1 VWSLQVER
9 QHIVQAV
16 KSKGADK
23 FVIIGLTGS
32 IASGKSTIAAMLKD
46 LGLPIVDADLV
57 ARQVVEVGSPTLAKI
72 AEEFGEDVLLP
83 TGEMDR
89 AKVGAII
96 FNDEQKRLQ
105 LNSIIHPAIRAEM
118 IRQRDAYVA
127 EGEHVVM
134 DIPLLFESKLQHF
147 VEKILVVTVSPEV
160 QLQRLMARNELSK
173 EEAEV
178 RIASQLP
185 LKEKEEGADA
195 VIYNN
200 GTIEQSRQQLLDI
213 LHNWGI

>member
-1 VWSLQVER
+1 MQVER
-9 QHIVQAV
+9 QHFVQAV

-32 IASGKSTIAAMLKD
+32 IASGKSTIAGMLKK

-72 AEEFGEDVLLP
+72 AEAFGEDVLLP

-105 LNSIIHPAIRAEM
+105 LNSIIHPAIRTEM

-127 EGEHVVM
+127 EGKHVVM

-160 QLQRLMARNELSK
+160 QLQRLMERNELSR
-173 EEAEV
+173 EEAQA
-178 RIASQLP
+178 RISSQLP

-200 GTIEQSRQQLLDI
+200 GTIEQSKQQLLDI
-213 LHNWGI
+213 LRNWDIT

>member
-1 VWSLQVER
+1 MQVER

-23 FVIIGLTGS
+23 IVIIGLTGS
-32 IASGKSTIAAMLKD
+32 IASGKSTIATILKD
-46 LGLPIVDADLV
+46 LGLPIVDADIV
-57 ARQVVEVGSPTLAKI
+57 ARKVVEVGSPTLEKI
-72 AEEFGEDVLLP
+72 AATFGDNVLLP

-105 LNSIIHPAIRAEM
+105 LNSIIHPAIREEM

-127 EGEHVVM
+127 DGKHVVM

-160 QLQRLMARNELSK
+160 QLQRLMDRNQLSI
-173 EEAEV
+173 EEAQA
-178 RIASQLP
+178 RISSQLP
-185 LKEKEEGADA
+185 LKEKEAGADA

-200 GTIEQSRQQLLDI
+200 GTIEQSKQQLLNILRNWDI
-213 LHNWGI
+213 T

>member
-1 VWSLQVER
+1 
-9 QHIVQAV
+9 
-16 KSKGADK
+16 
-23 FVIIGLTGS
+23 VIIGLTGS
-32 IASGKSTIAAMLKD
+32 IASGKSTIAGILKEM
-46 LGLPIVDADLV
+46 GLPIVDADLV

-83 TGEMDR
+83 SGEMDR

-105 LNSIIHPAIRAEM
+105 LNGIIHPAIREEM
-118 IRQRDAYVA
+118 IRQRDAFVV
-127 EGEHVVM
+127 EGKHVVM

-160 QLQRLMARNELSK
+160 QLQRLMARNGLSK
-173 EEAEV
+173 EEAEA

-185 LKEKEEGADA
+185 LKEKEDGADA
-195 VIYNN
+195 IIYND
-200 GTIEQSRQQLLDI
+200 GTIEQSKQQLIEIMRKWDI
-213 LHNWGI
+213 L